1 MAADRGVTGEMVVML
16 RDESNDYKINYSLY
30 DIHDIANV
38 ENKIPENMIDKENKT
53 LTNDYINYAK
63 PLIMGELQPIYKDG
77 LPVHLI
83 RK

>member
-1 MAADRGVTGEMVVML
+1 MNIKL
-16 RDESNDYKINYSLY
+16 I
-30 DIHDIANV
+30 IHY
-38 ENKIPENMIDKENKT
+38 MIENKT